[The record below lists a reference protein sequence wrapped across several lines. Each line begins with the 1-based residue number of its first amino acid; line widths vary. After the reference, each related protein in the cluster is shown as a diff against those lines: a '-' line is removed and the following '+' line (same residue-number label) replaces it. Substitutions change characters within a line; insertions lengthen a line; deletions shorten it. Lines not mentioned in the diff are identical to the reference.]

1 MKLVMAENVQATII
15 SAQLNHTDNA
25 LVTICIGTTPVET
38 GEMLTNIA
46 RTDVAEMRAKTT

>member
-1 MKLVMAENVQATII
+1 MMDIAKAVII
-15 SAQLNHTDNA
+15 IAQLNHTDNA
-25 LVTICIGTTPVET
+25 LATICIGTTLVET